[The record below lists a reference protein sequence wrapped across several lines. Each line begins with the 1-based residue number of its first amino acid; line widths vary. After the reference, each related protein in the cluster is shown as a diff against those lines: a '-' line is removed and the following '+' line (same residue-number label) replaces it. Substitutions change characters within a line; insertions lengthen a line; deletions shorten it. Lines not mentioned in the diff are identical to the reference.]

1 MTASTRPVTTGVNEP
16 TVYVAFELGKKE
28 WKLGLTSG
36 FGGELMIR
44 TLRSGDLRAAAR
56 VIGEARRRFEVPD
69 AARIVSCYEAGRDGF
84 WIARGRAERGGGDR
98 GGELASTEGMRGSG
112 WTTARGDT

>member
-44 TLRSGDLRAAAR
+44 TLRSGDLRAVAR

-69 AARIVSCYEAGRDGF
+69 AARVESCYEAGSAGF
-84 WIARGRAERGGGDR
+84 LRQPALAEVGGQRSVVESPSIQGKWR
-98 GGELASTEGMRGSG
+98 
-112 WTTARGDT
+112 

>member
-1 MTASTRPVTTGVNEP
+1 MTAPTRPVTTSVNEP

-44 TLRSGDLRAAAR
+44 TLRSGDLRAVAR

-69 AARIVSCYEAGRDGF
+69 AARIVSCYEAGGGGV
-84 WIARGRAERGGGDR
+84 WVHRGLATLGVPHRVGDSASIEVHRRGGR
-98 GGELASTEGMRGSG
+98 SHA
-112 WTTARGDT
+112 